1 MWSHNN
7 SICCKWFGQP
17 ITTSNRDDHEFGE
30 SYTQC
35 RAVHQQR
42 AVLADADQE
51 GRGVPLEHVISA
63 TQGREATE
71 IRDHWFGIFGFLP
84 EKIQEQSKL
93 FPTPSTVA
101 GLFSQC
107 ANTLYLESE
116 DLTQLDLARRC
127 KSSLVDGLPS
137 WAIDLSNPRTGIE
150 ENCHRWTL
158 YNACGKTKYDRATQW
173 LELERPDLNVKAIYI
188 SSVQVCA
195 EHTLPA
201 SNTPEDAR
209 KLVNEWLA
217 LYRDTVCPFDADAF
231 WRATFMDRN
240 VQRHWLERRKG
251 PLSTVRL
258 KDIKEWWAA
267 WNSTRDHRD
276 LSFDRKAG
284 GTVRGRFHYKEL
296 RMNAEKLKFFVTSQ
310 GLPGMG
316 PHDVQAS
323 DDIYAIAGCQALV
336 VLRTSSM
343 GDIERPTV
351 VGLCFVDRWMY
362 GRATQGGAVWKAMQ
376 VY

>member
-1 MWSHNN
+1 
-7 SICCKWFGQP
+7 
-17 ITTSNRDDHEFGE
+17 
-30 SYTQC
+30 
-35 RAVHQQR
+35 
-42 AVLADADQE
+42 
-51 GRGVPLEHVISA
+51 
-63 TQGREATE
+63 
-71 IRDHWFGIFGFLP
+71 
-84 EKIQEQSKL
+84 
-93 FPTPSTVA
+93 
-101 GLFSQC
+101 
-107 ANTLYLESE
+107 
-116 DLTQLDLARRC
+116 
-127 KSSLVDGLPS
+127 
-137 WAIDLSNPRTGIE
+137 
-150 ENCHRWTL
+150 
-158 YNACGKTKYDRATQW
+158 
-173 LELERPDLNVKAIYI
+173 
-188 SSVQVCA
+188 
-195 EHTLPA
+195 
-201 SNTPEDAR
+201 
-209 KLVNEWLA
+209 
-217 LYRDTVCPFDADAF
+217 
-231 WRATFMDRN
+231 MDRN

-276 LSFDRKAG
+276 LSVDRKAG

-336 VLRTSSM
+336 VLRPSSM